1 MTRLGVIS
9 PIITLLGVIS
19 PKCKSA
25 RVEKCYRSAHL
36 WGNFA
41 NVEPCLWGNFANA
54 ACYLNRYLWEAA
66 EKLIF
71 QKKYLKFVAM
81 ILNSL
86 HLISSLY
93 KLYDC
98 VFNEIF

>member
-1 MTRLGVIS
+1 M
-9 PIITLLGVIS
+9 
-19 PKCKSA
+19 
-25 RVEKCYRSAHL
+25 
-36 WGNFA
+36 
-41 NVEPCLWGNFANA
+41 GNFANA

-93 KLYDC
+93 AGVCTYLHL
-98 VFNEIF
+98 VQLLQGATAINT

>member
-1 MTRLGVIS
+1 M
-9 PIITLLGVIS
+9 
-19 PKCKSA
+19 
-25 RVEKCYRSAHL
+25 
-36 WGNFA
+36 
-41 NVEPCLWGNFANA
+41 GNFANA
-54 ACYLNRYLWEAA
+54 ACYLNHYLWEAA

-86 HLISSLY
+86 HVISSLY

-98 VFNEIF
+98 VCNEIF

>member
-1 MTRLGVIS
+1 MV
-9 PIITLLGVIS
+9 
-19 PKCKSA
+19 
-25 RVEKCYRSAHL
+25 
-36 WGNFA
+36 N
-41 NVEPCLWGNFANA
+41 
-54 ACYLNRYLWEAA
+54 YLWEAA

-86 HLISSLY
+86 HVILSSLY

-98 VFNEIF
+98 VCNEIF